1 MKTWITLSLMIGSLT
16 FTSCSNNPKPILQ
29 QPETPKA
36 LQDKNESSYELIS
49 KKRYDADLVDALYD
63 DLVSKDPQL
72 KDLETRIGNFGD
84 RKKESLVE
92 YQHFDG
98 KNKNYYSSASQ
109 HVTSIQD
116 SALRQRINQII
127 ENSESKFNNKVS
139 GLKDLVNR
147 LGKNEVSI
155 TDAHIFLKILLTG
168 PVIEKYQNENMP
180 TSKPIVSVIQESE
193 SIMKKEAL
201 LTGN

>member
-1 MKTWITLSLMIGSLT
+1 MVGKNI
-16 FTSCSNNPKPILQ
+16 CYRSN
-29 QPETPKA
+29 
-36 LQDKNESSYELIS
+36 Y
-49 KKRYDADLVDALYD
+49 
-63 DLVSKDPQL
+63 
-72 KDLETRIGNFGD
+72 
-84 RKKESLVE
+84 
-92 YQHFDG
+92 G
-98 KNKNYYSSASQ
+98 KNKNYYSSASK
-109 HVTSIQD
+109 HVASIQD

-147 LGKNEVSI
+147 LGKNQVSI